1 MADLGDVE
9 RMVDNWERDAA
20 ERARRYEQLREQVE
34 QISITE
40 SVAQGAVSVTVGANG
55 VPTDVSMTDGVRKM
69 SPDEIAANVVR
80 AMRKAQ
86 AKYPQRLQEI
96 TAATVGE
103 DATTRHLLATA
114 AERFPESPAEEDEP
128 SRPAPGGQL
137 RVEIEEEEPETPR
150 RPRGQVPRR
159 RPARASEDENG
170 GFDDFDDFGGQSF
183 LRRD

>member
-9 RMVDNWERDAA
+9 RMVDNWERDA
-20 ERARRYEQLREQVE
+20 EDRARRYEQLREQVD
-34 QISITE
+34 QISITA

-55 VPTDVSMTDGVRKM
+55 MPTDVSMTDGVRKM
-69 SPDEIAANVVR
+69 SPDEIAANVLG

-86 AKYPQRLQEI
+86 AEYPRRLQEI

-114 AERFPESPAEEDEP
+114 AEQFPEPPVEDDEP
-128 SRPAPGGQL
+128 PRSAQGREL
-137 RVEIEEEEPETPR
+137 RVETEDDEPPQR
-150 RPRGQVPRR
+150 RQPRGQAPRR
-159 RPARASEDENG
+159 RPARGTDDEDE
-170 GFDDFDDFGGQSF
+170 DFGDQTF